1 MIRTPLLRPLRDN
14 GATLY
19 VFPSA
24 NEDIGLNL
32 NSRATG
38 VAMSHYALL
47 NLPVMIG
54 NTDPKAESIG
64 IASDLQN
71 YMMNLEC
78 TLLNQDSYNYQEYH
92 TVTERAFFH
101 WLKSIETRFKLNQE
115 EQPETVNSEQQ
126 LQNRIL
132 NLEQTQNS
140 NDVYWKEKDNTN
152 RIVQCFGAIDAGNSL
167 STEFGMFNETYVNIP
182 TSYGNGPVFFKQVQ
196 DSSETNYIYGK
207 TYNAGD
213 SEYLQGRKNNVD
225 TLKILSDV
233 KPKYDS
239 GTSYILNDAYEIVK
253 DINEIQSACRAFT
266 NDKNIQINSYD
277 DVNIDQKTQFRG
289 KYCDIT
295 SEPCEFGFNAIL
307 LYYSVYDQ
315 NDTTK
320 TAYAINLFGI
330 VFLDSPSSVSIL
342 DTSSVSKSFA
352 KIPSLIKKKSF
363 GGANKAN
370 FFGNSYSFRVNIKT
384 LSVYDNTDAMIQDN
398 TTMSSINSVDFSDVV
413 SNLNRAIDVMNT
425 NVQST
430 MAIQDAYMTTL
441 KLTDENKQKLQDL
454 ETKLNGYLNG
464 SKTSGIVS
472 QNIRTKVIQPI
483 TNTLINSSISDGNN
497 MIKIQLNKQLT
508 DFINTEEYQ
517 GSTYT
522 PPIKI
527 LNDEYTYNVPT
538 VYKPIFN
545 VSTQADTALG
555 EWSSYIGDINDIING
570 INVNYYTYNN
580 NVYPSIELPQ
590 YILQGFGFDKLIYRT
605 GDVNDDNEK
614 NTTFLNYE
622 ALIPLMIKYI
632 QDLNNKKINLSTRLT
647 ELENKVDSSI
657 NDDANANI
665 QNLNNKIINLS
676 TRLTE
681 LENKI
686 DSIINVVYVGEQ
698 NK

>member
-47 NLPVMIG
+47 NLPVMFG
-54 NTDPKAESIG
+54 NTDPKSESIA
-64 IASDLQN
+64 IATDLQN

-92 TVTERAFFH
+92 TVSERAFFH
-101 WLKSIETRFKLNQE
+101 WLKSFEKRYNNSKL
-115 EQPETVNSEQQ
+115 S
-126 LQNRIL
+126 
-132 NLEQTQNS
+132 LERTQNG
-140 NDVYWKEKDNTN
+140 NDVYYKETDNTN
-152 RIVQCFGAIDAGNSL
+152 RVVQCFGAIDAGNSL

-196 DSSETNYIYGK
+196 DSAETNYIYGK

-213 SEYLQGRKNNVD
+213 SEHLQGRKNNVD

-233 KPKYDS
+233 KPRYDN
-239 GTSYILNDAYEIVK
+239 GTSYKLDDAYEIVK

-277 DVNIDQKTQFRG
+277 DVNIDQKTQFSG

-295 SEPCEFGFNAIL
+295 TNPCEFGFNAIL

-330 VFLDSPSSVSIL
+330 VFLDSPSSVQNGQ
-342 DTSSVSKSFA
+342 A

-441 KLTDENKQKLQDL
+441 KLTDENKQKLQEL
-454 ETKLNGYLNG
+454 EAKLDGYLNG

-472 QNIRTKVIQPI
+472 QNIRTKIIQPI
-483 TNTLINSSISDGNN
+483 TNTSIDSSVSDGNN

-555 EWSSYIGDINDIING
+555 EWSSDTGDINDIING
-570 INVNYYTYNN
+570 IDVNYYTYNN

-590 YILQGFGFDKLIYRT
+590 YILQGFGFDKLVYRT
-605 GDVNDDNEK
+605 GDPNNDNEK
-614 NTTFLNYE
+614 DTTFLNYE
-622 ALIPLMIKYI
+622 SLIPLMIKYI
-632 QDLNNKKINLSTRLT
+632 QDLNKRIEK
-647 ELENKVDSSI
+647 LESK
-657 NDDANANI
+657 
-665 QNLNNKIINLS
+665 NN
-676 TRLTE
+676 
-681 LENKI
+681 
-686 DSIINVVYVGEQ
+686 G
-698 NK
+698 

>member
-47 NLPVMIG
+47 NLPVMFDKKNSSG
-54 NTDPKAESIG
+54 DADPKLESIE
-64 IASDLQN
+64 IATDLQN

-101 WLKSIETRFKLNQE
+101 WLKSFEKRQNNSKL
-115 EQPETVNSEQQ
+115 S
-126 LQNRIL
+126 
-132 NLEQTQNS
+132 LERTQNG
-140 NDVYWKEKDNTN
+140 NDVYYKENKDNKH

-213 SEYLQGRKNNVD
+213 SEHLQGRKNNVD

-233 KPKYDS
+233 KPRYDN
-239 GTSYILNDAYEIVK
+239 GTSYKLDDAYEIVK

-277 DVNIDQKTQFRG
+277 DVNIDQKTQFSG

-295 SEPCEFGFNAIL
+295 SQPCEFGFNAIL

-330 VFLDSPSSVSIL
+330 VFLDSPSSVQNETKE
-342 DTSSVSKSFA
+342 DEKQNTSDVSTNKSFV

-430 MAIQDAYMTTL
+430 MAIQDAYMSTL
-441 KLTDENKQKLQDL
+441 KLTDENKQKLQEL
-454 ETKLNGYLNG
+454 EDKLDGYLNG

-483 TNTLINSSISDGNN
+483 TDTSIDSSVSN

-517 GSTYT
+517 GSSYT

-538 VYKPIFN
+538 IYKPIFN

-555 EWSSYIGDINDIING
+555 EWSTDTGDINDIING
-570 INVNYYTYNN
+570 INVNYYTYNH

-590 YILQGFGFDKLIYRT
+590 YILQGLGFDKLVYRT
-605 GDVNDDNEK
+605 GDPNNDNEK
-614 NTTFLNYE
+614 DTTFLNYE
-622 ALIPLMIKYI
+622 SLIPLMIKYI
-632 QDLNNKKINLSTRLT
+632 QDLNK
-647 ELENKVDSSI
+647 
-657 NDDANANI
+657 NI
-665 QNLNNKIINLS
+665 QDLNERIKK
-676 TRLTE
+676 
-681 LENKI
+681 LESKN
-686 DSIINVVYVGEQ
+686 NG
-698 NK
+698 

>member
-47 NLPVMIG
+47 NLPVMFG
-54 NTDPKAESIG
+54 NTDPKSESIA
-64 IASDLQN
+64 IATDLQN

-78 TLLNQDSYNYQEYH
+78 TLLNQNSYNYQEYH

-115 EQPETVNSEQQ
+115 EQTETVNSEQQ

-132 NLEQTQNS
+132 NLKRKQDS
-140 NDVYWKEKDNTN
+140 NDAYYKEDKDNKH

-196 DSSETNYIYGK
+196 DSAETNYIYGK

-213 SEYLQGRKNNVD
+213 SEHLQGRKNNVD

-233 KPKYDS
+233 KPRYDNDN

-253 DINEIQSACRAFT
+253 DINEIQSACRTFI
-266 NDKNIQINSYD
+266 DKNIQINSYD
-277 DVNIDQKTQFRG
+277 DVNIDQKSQFKG

-295 SEPCEFGFNAIL
+295 SELCEFGFNAIL

-330 VFLDSPSSVSIL
+330 VFLDSPSSVQNETKE
-342 DTSSVSKSFA
+342 DEKQNTSDVSTNKSFV

-430 MAIQDAYMTTL
+430 MAIQDAYMSTL
-441 KLTDENKQKLQDL
+441 KLTDENKQKLQEL
-454 ETKLNGYLNG
+454 EDKLDGYLNG

-483 TNTLINSSISDGNN
+483 TDTSIDSSVSDGNN
-497 MIKIQLNKQLT
+497 IIKIQLNKQLT

-555 EWSSYIGDINDIING
+555 EWSSDTGDINDIING
-570 INVNYYTYNN
+570 IDVNYYTYNN

-590 YILQGFGFDKLIYRT
+590 YVLQGFGFDKLVYRT
-605 GDVNDDNEK
+605 GDPNNDNEK
-614 NTTFLNYE
+614 DTTFLNYE
-622 ALIPLMIKYI
+622 SLIPLMIKYI
-632 QDLNNKKINLSTRLT
+632 QDLNKRIDELEKKKIT
-647 ELENKVDSSI
+647 D
-657 NDDANANI
+657 NI
-665 QNLNNKIINLS
+665 
-676 TRLTE
+676 
-681 LENKI
+681 
-686 DSIINVVYVGEQ
+686 
-698 NK
+698 

>member
-47 NLPVMIG
+47 NLPVMFG
-54 NTDPKAESIG
+54 NTDPKAESIA
-64 IASDLQN
+64 IATDLQN

-92 TVTERAFFH
+92 TVSERVFFK
-101 WLKSIETRFKLNQE
+101 WLKHIKDSKLN
-115 EQPETVNSEQQ
+115 
-126 LQNRIL
+126 LDR
-132 NLEQTQNS
+132 TQNS
-140 NDVYWKEKDNTN
+140 NDVYYKETDNTN
-152 RIVQCFGAIDAGNSL
+152 RVVQCFGAIDAGNSL

-196 DSSETNYIYGK
+196 DSAETNYIYGK

-213 SEYLQGRKNNVD
+213 SEHLQGRKNNVD

-239 GTSYILNDAYEIVK
+239 GTSYTLNDAYEIVK

-277 DVNIDQKTQFRG
+277 DVNIDQKTQFSG

-295 SEPCEFGFNAIL
+295 SNPCEFGFNAIL

-330 VFLDSPSSVSIL
+330 VFLDSPSSVQNGQ
-342 DTSSVSKSFA
+342 A

-472 QNIRTKVIQPI
+472 QNIRTKIIQPI
-483 TNTLINSSISDGNN
+483 TDTSIDSSVSDGNN

-555 EWSSYIGDINDIING
+555 EWSTEAGNINDIING

-590 YILQGFGFDKLIYRT
+590 YVLQGFGFDKLVYRT
-605 GDVNDDNEK
+605 GDPNNDNEK
-614 NTTFLNYE
+614 DTTFLNYE
-622 ALIPLMIKYI
+622 SLIPLMIKYI
-632 QDLNNKKINLSTRLT
+632 QDLNKRID
-647 ELENKVDSSI
+647 ELESK
-657 NDDANANI
+657 
-665 QNLNNKIINLS
+665 NN
-676 TRLTE
+676 
-681 LENKI
+681 
-686 DSIINVVYVGEQ
+686 G
-698 NK
+698 

>member
-47 NLPVMIG
+47 NLPVMFG
-54 NTDPKAESIG
+54 NTDPKTESIA
-64 IASDLQN
+64 IATDLQN

-92 TVTERAFFH
+92 TVSERAFFH
-101 WLKSIETRFKLNQE
+101 WLKSFEKRYNNSKL
-115 EQPETVNSEQQ
+115 S
-126 LQNRIL
+126 
-132 NLEQTQNS
+132 LERTQNG
-140 NDVYWKEKDNTN
+140 NDVYYKETDNTN
-152 RIVQCFGAIDAGNSL
+152 RVVQCFGAIDAGNSL

-196 DSSETNYIYGK
+196 DSAETNYIYGK
-207 TYNAGD
+207 TYNGGD
-213 SEYLQGRKNNVD
+213 SEHLQGRKNNVD

-233 KPKYDS
+233 KPRYDN
-239 GTSYILNDAYEIVK
+239 GTSYKLDDAYEIVK

-277 DVNIDQKTQFRG
+277 DVNIDQKTQFSG

-295 SEPCEFGFNAIL
+295 SNPCEFGFNAIL

-330 VFLDSPSSVSIL
+330 VFLDSPSSVQNGQ
-342 DTSSVSKSFA
+342 A

-441 KLTDENKQKLQDL
+441 KLTDENKQKLQEL
-454 ETKLNGYLNG
+454 ETKLDGYLNG

-472 QNIRTKVIQPI
+472 QNIRTKIIQPI
-483 TNTLINSSISDGNN
+483 TDTSIDSSVSDGNN

-555 EWSSYIGDINDIING
+555 EWSTDTGDINDIING

-590 YILQGFGFDKLIYRT
+590 YILQGFGFDKLVYRT
-605 GDVNDDNEK
+605 GDPNNDNEK
-614 NTTFLNYE
+614 DTTFLNYE
-622 ALIPLMIKYI
+622 SLIPLMIKYI
-632 QDLNNKKINLSTRLT
+632 QDLNKRID
-647 ELENKVDSSI
+647 ELESK
-657 NDDANANI
+657 
-665 QNLNNKIINLS
+665 NN
-676 TRLTE
+676 
-681 LENKI
+681 
-686 DSIINVVYVGEQ
+686 G
-698 NK
+698 

>member
-47 NLPVMIG
+47 NLPVMFG
-54 NTDPKAESIG
+54 NTDPKSESIA
-64 IASDLQN
+64 IATDLQN

-101 WLKSIETRFKLNQE
+101 WLKSFGTRHIKDSKLN
-115 EQPETVNSEQQ
+115 
-126 LQNRIL
+126 LDR
-132 NLEQTQNS
+132 TQNS
-140 NDVYWKEKDNTN
+140 NDVYYKEKDNTN
-152 RIVQCFGAIDAGNSL
+152 RVVQCFGAIDAGNSL

-213 SEYLQGRKNNVD
+213 SEHLQGRKNNVD

-233 KPKYDS
+233 KPRYDS
-239 GTSYILNDAYEIVK
+239 DTSYKLDDAYEIVK
-253 DINEIQSACRAFT
+253 DINEIQSACRVFT

-277 DVNIDQKTQFRG
+277 DVNIDQKTQFSG

-295 SEPCEFGFNAIL
+295 TNPCEFGFNAIL

-330 VFLDSPSSVSIL
+330 VFLDSPSSVQNGQ
-342 DTSSVSKSFA
+342 A

-441 KLTDENKQKLQDL
+441 KLTDENKQKLQEL
-454 ETKLNGYLNG
+454 ETKLYGYLNG

-472 QNIRTKVIQPI
+472 QNIRTKIIQPI
-483 TNTLINSSISDGNN
+483 TDTSIDSSVSDGNN
-497 MIKIQLNKQLT
+497 IIKIQLNKQLT

-555 EWSSYIGDINDIING
+555 EWSTEVGNINDIING
-570 INVNYYTYNN
+570 IDVNYYTYNN

-590 YILQGFGFDKLIYRT
+590 YILQGFGFDKLVYRT
-605 GDVNDDNEK
+605 GDPNNDNEK
-614 NTTFLNYE
+614 DTTFLNYE
-622 ALIPLMIKYI
+622 SLIPLMIKYI
-632 QDLNNKKINLSTRLT
+632 QDLNERIKK
-647 ELENKVDSSI
+647 LESK
-657 NDDANANI
+657 
-665 QNLNNKIINLS
+665 NN
-676 TRLTE
+676 
-681 LENKI
+681 
-686 DSIINVVYVGEQ
+686 G
-698 NK
+698 

>member
-47 NLPVMIG
+47 NLPNLFG
-54 NTDPKAESIG
+54 KTDAKEEATA
-64 IASDLQN
+64 IATDLQN
-71 YMMNLEC
+71 YLMNLEC
-78 TLLNQDSYNYQEYH
+78 RLLNDDKYNYQEYH
-92 TVTERAFFH
+92 TVSERCFFH
-101 WLKSIETRFKLNQE
+101 WLNKKLGKLSLNRNQK
-115 EQPETVNSEQQ
+115 N
-126 LQNRIL
+126 
-132 NLEQTQNS
+132 
-140 NDVYWKEKDNTN
+140 NDVYYIENENKQYENKN

-196 DSSETNYIYGK
+196 DSTETNYIYGH
-207 TYNAGD
+207 TYNCGD
-213 SEYLQGRKNNVD
+213 KVHLQGRTNNVD
-225 TLKILSDV
+225 SLKILSDT
-233 KPKYDS
+233 KPIYDDEN
-239 GTSYILNDAYEIVK
+239 TNYILNDSYEIVK
-253 DINEIQSACRAFT
+253 DITQIQTACRNFCDDT
-266 NDKNIQINSYD
+266 NKEIQINSYD
-277 DVNIDQKTQFRG
+277 DVNIDANNKFKG
-289 KYCDIT
+289 KFCDIT
-295 SEPCEFGFNAIL
+295 SNPCEFGFNAIL

-330 VFLDSPSSVSIL
+330 VFLDSPSDVNGSI
-342 DTSSVSKSFA
+342 S
-352 KIPSLIKKKSF
+352 IPSLIKKKSY

-430 MAIQDAYMTTL
+430 MAIQDSYMTTL
-441 KLTDENKQKLQDL
+441 KLTDENKQKLEEL
-454 ETKLNGYLNG
+454 ETKLDGYLNG
-464 SKTSGIVS
+464 SKTSGIIA
-472 QNIRTKVIQPI
+472 QNIRTNIIQPI
-483 TNTLINSSISDGNN
+483 TDTSINSNTTDSNN
-497 MIKIQLNKQLT
+497 VIKIQLNKLSN

-522 PPIKI
+522 PAIKI
-527 LNDEYTYNVPT
+527 LNDEYTYNVPS

-555 EWSSYIGDINDIING
+555 EWTTDTGNINDIING
-570 INVNYYTYNN
+570 IQVNYYTYNN
-580 NVYPSIELPQ
+580 NVYPSIDLPQ

-605 GDVNDDNEK
+605 GDENDDNEK
-614 NTTFLNYE
+614 GTTFVNYE

-632 QDLNNKKINLSTRLT
+632 QDLNTRIQ
-647 ELENKVDSSI
+647 ELENK
-657 NDDANANI
+657 
-665 QNLNNKIINLS
+665 
-676 TRLTE
+676 
-681 LENKI
+681 
-686 DSIINVVYVGEQ
+686 
-698 NK
+698 

>member
-47 NLPVMIG
+47 NLPVMFG
-54 NTDPKAESIG
+54 NTDPKTESIA
-64 IASDLQN
+64 IATDLQN

-92 TVTERAFFH
+92 TVSERAFFH
-101 WLKSIETRFKLNQE
+101 WLKSFEKRYNNSKL
-115 EQPETVNSEQQ
+115 S
-126 LQNRIL
+126 
-132 NLEQTQNS
+132 LERTQNG
-140 NDVYWKEKDNTN
+140 NDVYYKETDNTN
-152 RIVQCFGAIDAGNSL
+152 RVVQCFGAIDAGNSL

-213 SEYLQGRKNNVD
+213 SEHLQGRKNNVD

-233 KPKYDS
+233 KPKYDN
-239 GTSYILNDAYEIVK
+239 GTSYKLDDAYEIVK

-277 DVNIDQKTQFRG
+277 DVNIDQKTQFRD

-295 SEPCEFGFNAIL
+295 SNPCEFGFNAIL

-330 VFLDSPSSVSIL
+330 VFLDSPSSVQNGQ
-342 DTSSVSKSFA
+342 A

-441 KLTDENKQKLQDL
+441 KLTDENKQKLQEL
-454 ETKLNGYLNG
+454 ETKLDGYLNG

-472 QNIRTKVIQPI
+472 QNIRTKIIQPI
-483 TNTLINSSISDGNN
+483 TDTSIDSSVSDGNN

-555 EWSSYIGDINDIING
+555 EWSSDTGDINDIING

-590 YILQGFGFDKLIYRT
+590 YILQGFGFDKLVYRT
-605 GDVNDDNEK
+605 GDPNNDNEK
-614 NTTFLNYE
+614 DTTFLNYE
-622 ALIPLMIKYI
+622 SLIPLMIKYI
-632 QDLNNKKINLSTRLT
+632 QDLNKRID
-647 ELENKVDSSI
+647 ELESK
-657 NDDANANI
+657 
-665 QNLNNKIINLS
+665 NN
-676 TRLTE
+676 
-681 LENKI
+681 
-686 DSIINVVYVGEQ
+686 G
-698 NK
+698 

>member
-47 NLPVMIG
+47 NLPVMFG
-54 NTDPKAESIG
+54 NTDPKTESIA
-64 IASDLQN
+64 IATDLQN

-92 TVTERAFFH
+92 TVSERAFFH
-101 WLKSIETRFKLNQE
+101 WLKSFEKRYNNSKL
-115 EQPETVNSEQQ
+115 S
-126 LQNRIL
+126 
-132 NLEQTQNS
+132 LERTQNG
-140 NDVYWKEKDNTN
+140 NDVYYKETDNTN
-152 RIVQCFGAIDAGNSL
+152 RVVQCFGAIDAGNSL

-207 TYNAGD
+207 TYNGGD
-213 SEYLQGRKNNVD
+213 SEHLQGRKNNVD

-233 KPKYDS
+233 KPKYDNDN
-239 GTSYILNDAYEIVK
+239 GTSYKLDDAYEIVK

-330 VFLDSPSSVSIL
+330 VFLDSPSSVQNGQ
-342 DTSSVSKSFA
+342 A

-441 KLTDENKQKLQDL
+441 KLTDENKQKLYEL
-454 ETKLNGYLNG
+454 ETKLDGYLNG

-472 QNIRTKVIQPI
+472 QNIRTKIIQPI
-483 TNTLINSSISDGNN
+483 TDTSIDSSVSDGNN

-555 EWSSYIGDINDIING
+555 EWSSDTGDINDIING

-590 YILQGFGFDKLIYRT
+590 YILQGFGFDKLVYRT
-605 GDVNDDNEK
+605 GDPNNDNEK
-614 NTTFLNYE
+614 DTTFLNYE
-622 ALIPLMIKYI
+622 SLIPLMIKYI
-632 QDLNNKKINLSTRLT
+632 QDLNERIKK
-647 ELENKVDSSI
+647 LESK
-657 NDDANANI
+657 
-665 QNLNNKIINLS
+665 NN
-676 TRLTE
+676 
-681 LENKI
+681 
-686 DSIINVVYVGEQ
+686 G
-698 NK
+698 

>member
-47 NLPVMIG
+47 NLPVMFG
-54 NTDPKAESIG
+54 NTDSKSESIA
-64 IASDLQN
+64 IATDLQN

-92 TVTERAFFH
+92 TVSERAFFH
-101 WLKSIETRFKLNQE
+101 WLKSFGTRHIKDFKLN
-115 EQPETVNSEQQ
+115 
-126 LQNRIL
+126 LDR
-132 NLEQTQNS
+132 TQNS
-140 NDVYWKEKDNTN
+140 NDVYYKEADNTN
-152 RIVQCFGAIDAGNSL
+152 RVVQCFGAIDAGNSL

-213 SEYLQGRKNNVD
+213 SEHLQGRKNNVD

-233 KPKYDS
+233 KPRYDS
-239 GTSYILNDAYEIVK
+239 DTSYKLDDAYEIVK
-253 DINEIQSACRAFT
+253 DINEIQSACRVFT

-277 DVNIDQKTQFRG
+277 DVNIDQKTQFSG

-295 SEPCEFGFNAIL
+295 TNPCEFGFNAIL

-330 VFLDSPSSVSIL
+330 VFLDSPSSVQNGQ
-342 DTSSVSKSFA
+342 A

-430 MAIQDAYMTTL
+430 MAIQDAYMSTL
-441 KLTDENKQKLQDL
+441 KLTDENKQKLQEL
-454 ETKLNGYLNG
+454 EAKLDGYLNG

-472 QNIRTKVIQPI
+472 QNIRTKIIQPI
-483 TNTLINSSISDGNN
+483 TDTSIDSSVSDGNN
-497 MIKIQLNKQLT
+497 IIKIQLNKQLT

-555 EWSSYIGDINDIING
+555 EWSSDTGDINDIING
-570 INVNYYTYNN
+570 IDVNYYTYNN

-590 YILQGFGFDKLIYRT
+590 YVLQGFGFDKLVYRT
-605 GDVNDDNEK
+605 GDPNNDNEK
-614 NTTFLNYE
+614 DTTFLNYE
-622 ALIPLMIKYI
+622 SLIPLMIKYI
-632 QDLNNKKINLSTRLT
+632 QDLNKRIQDLNKRIEK
-647 ELENKVDSSI
+647 LESK
-657 NDDANANI
+657 
-665 QNLNNKIINLS
+665 NN
-676 TRLTE
+676 
-681 LENKI
+681 
-686 DSIINVVYVGEQ
+686 G
-698 NK
+698 

>member
-47 NLPVMIG
+47 NLPVMFG
-54 NTDPKAESIG
+54 NTDPKTESIA
-64 IASDLQN
+64 IATDLQN

-92 TVTERAFFH
+92 TVSERAFFH
-101 WLKSIETRFKLNQE
+101 WLKSFEKRYNNSKL
-115 EQPETVNSEQQ
+115 S
-126 LQNRIL
+126 
-132 NLEQTQNS
+132 LERTQNG
-140 NDVYWKEKDNTN
+140 NDVYYKEADNKN

-213 SEYLQGRKNNVD
+213 SEHLQGRKNNVD

-233 KPKYDS
+233 KPKYDN
-239 GTSYILNDAYEIVK
+239 GTSYKLDDAYEIVK

-277 DVNIDQKTQFRG
+277 DVNIDQKTQFSG

-295 SEPCEFGFNAIL
+295 LNPCEFGFNAIL

-330 VFLDSPSSVSIL
+330 VFLDSPSSVQNGQ
-342 DTSSVSKSFA
+342 A

-441 KLTDENKQKLQDL
+441 KLTDENKQKLQEL
-454 ETKLNGYLNG
+454 ETKLDGYLNG

-472 QNIRTKVIQPI
+472 QNIRTKIIQPI
-483 TNTLINSSISDGNN
+483 TDTSIDSSVSDGNN

-555 EWSSYIGDINDIING
+555 EWSSDTGDINDIING

-590 YILQGFGFDKLIYRT
+590 YILQGFGFDKLVYRT
-605 GDVNDDNEK
+605 GDPNNDNEK
-614 NTTFLNYE
+614 DTTFLNYE
-622 ALIPLMIKYI
+622 SLIPLMIKYI
-632 QDLNNKKINLSTRLT
+632 QDLNERIKK
-647 ELENKVDSSI
+647 LESK
-657 NDDANANI
+657 
-665 QNLNNKIINLS
+665 NN
-676 TRLTE
+676 
-681 LENKI
+681 
-686 DSIINVVYVGEQ
+686 G
-698 NK
+698 

>member
-47 NLPVMIG
+47 NLPVMFG
-54 NTDPKAESIG
+54 NTDPKSESIA
-64 IASDLQN
+64 IATDLQN

-92 TVTERAFFH
+92 TVSERAFFH
-101 WLKSIETRFKLNQE
+101 WLKSFGTRHIKDSKLN
-115 EQPETVNSEQQ
+115 
-126 LQNRIL
+126 LDR
-132 NLEQTQNS
+132 TQNS
-140 NDVYWKEKDNTN
+140 NDVYYKETDNTN
-152 RIVQCFGAIDAGNSL
+152 RVVQCFGAIDAGNSL

-196 DSSETNYIYGK
+196 DTSETNYIYGK
-207 TYNAGD
+207 TYNTGD
-213 SEYLQGRKNNVD
+213 SEHLQGRKNNVD

-239 GTSYILNDAYEIVK
+239 GTSYTLNDAYEIVK

-277 DVNIDQKTQFRG
+277 DVNIDQKTQFSG

-295 SEPCEFGFNAIL
+295 SNPCEFGFNAIL

-330 VFLDSPSSVSIL
+330 VFLDSPSSVQNGQ
-342 DTSSVSKSFA
+342 A

-441 KLTDENKQKLQDL
+441 KLTDENKQKLQEL
-454 ETKLNGYLNG
+454 EAKLDGYLNG

-472 QNIRTKVIQPI
+472 QNIRTKIIQPI
-483 TNTLINSSISDGNN
+483 TDTSIDSSVSDGNN
-497 MIKIQLNKQLT
+497 IIKIQLNKQLT

-555 EWSSYIGDINDIING
+555 EWSSDTGDINDIING
-570 INVNYYTYNN
+570 IDVNYYTYNN

-590 YILQGFGFDKLIYRT
+590 YVLQGFGFDKLVYRT
-605 GDVNDDNEK
+605 GDPNNDNEK
-614 NTTFLNYE
+614 DTTFLNYE
-622 ALIPLMIKYI
+622 SLIPLMIKYI
-632 QDLNNKKINLSTRLT
+632 QDLNKRIEK
-647 ELENKVDSSI
+647 LESK
-657 NDDANANI
+657 
-665 QNLNNKIINLS
+665 NN
-676 TRLTE
+676 
-681 LENKI
+681 
-686 DSIINVVYVGEQ
+686 G
-698 NK
+698 

>member
-1 MIRTPLLRPLRDN
+1 
-14 GATLY
+14 
-19 VFPSA
+19 
-24 NEDIGLNL
+24 
-32 NSRATG
+32 
-38 VAMSHYALL
+38 
-47 NLPVMIG
+47 
-54 NTDPKAESIG
+54 
-64 IASDLQN
+64 
-71 YMMNLEC
+71 
-78 TLLNQDSYNYQEYH
+78 
-92 TVTERAFFH
+92 
-101 WLKSIETRFKLNQE
+101 
-115 EQPETVNSEQQ
+115 
-126 LQNRIL
+126 
-132 NLEQTQNS
+132 
-140 NDVYWKEKDNTN
+140 
-152 RIVQCFGAIDAGNSL
+152 
-167 STEFGMFNETYVNIP
+167 
-182 TSYGNGPVFFKQVQ
+182 
-196 DSSETNYIYGK
+196 
-207 TYNAGD
+207 
-213 SEYLQGRKNNVD
+213 
-225 TLKILSDV
+225 
-233 KPKYDS
+233 
-239 GTSYILNDAYEIVK
+239 
-253 DINEIQSACRAFT
+253 
-266 NDKNIQINSYD
+266 
-277 DVNIDQKTQFRG
+277 
-289 KYCDIT
+289 
-295 SEPCEFGFNAIL
+295 
-307 LYYSVYDQ
+307 
-315 NDTTK
+315 
-320 TAYAINLFGI
+320 
-330 VFLDSPSSVSIL
+330 
-342 DTSSVSKSFA
+342 
-352 KIPSLIKKKSF
+352 
-363 GGANKAN
+363 
-370 FFGNSYSFRVNIKT
+370 
-384 LSVYDNTDAMIQDN
+384 MIQDN

-632 QDLNNKKINLSTRLT
+632 QDLNNKKNNLSTRLT

-665 QNLNNKIINLS
+665 QNLNNKIIDLS

-698 NK
+698 NE

>member
-47 NLPVMIG
+47 NLPVMFG
-54 NTDPKAESIG
+54 NKDPKSESIA
-64 IASDLQN
+64 IATDLQN

-92 TVTERAFFH
+92 TVSERAFFH
-101 WLKSIETRFKLNQE
+101 WLKSFETRHIKD
-115 EQPETVNSEQQ
+115 SK
-126 LQNRIL
+126 L
-132 NLEQTQNS
+132 NLERTQNS
-140 NDVYWKEKDNTN
+140 NDVYYKETDNTN
-152 RIVQCFGAIDAGNSL
+152 RVVQCFGAIDAGNSL

-196 DSSETNYIYGK
+196 DTSETNYIYGK

-213 SEYLQGRKNNVD
+213 SEHLQGRKNNVD

-239 GTSYILNDAYEIVK
+239 GTSYTLNDAYEIVK
-253 DINEIQSACRAFT
+253 DVNEIQSACRAFT

-277 DVNIDQKTQFRG
+277 DVNIDQKTQFSG

-295 SEPCEFGFNAIL
+295 LNPCEFGFNAIL

-330 VFLDSPSSVSIL
+330 VFLDSPSSVQNGQ
-342 DTSSVSKSFA
+342 A

-430 MAIQDAYMTTL
+430 MVIQDAYMTTL

-472 QNIRTKVIQPI
+472 QNIRTKIIQPI
-483 TNTLINSSISDGNN
+483 TDTSIDSSVSDGNN

-555 EWSSYIGDINDIING
+555 EWSSDTGDINDIING

-590 YILQGFGFDKLIYRT
+590 YILQGFGFDKLVYRT
-605 GDVNDDNEK
+605 GDPNNDNEK
-614 NTTFLNYE
+614 DTTFLNYE
-622 ALIPLMIKYI
+622 SLIPLMIKYI
-632 QDLNNKKINLSTRLT
+632 QDLNKRIEK
-647 ELENKVDSSI
+647 LESK
-657 NDDANANI
+657 
-665 QNLNNKIINLS
+665 NN
-676 TRLTE
+676 
-681 LENKI
+681 
-686 DSIINVVYVGEQ
+686 G
-698 NK
+698 

>member
-47 NLPVMIG
+47 NLPVMFG
-54 NTDPKAESIG
+54 NTDPKSESIA
-64 IASDLQN
+64 IATDLQN

-92 TVTERAFFH
+92 TVSERAFFR
-101 WLKSIETRFKLNQE
+101 WLKSFGIRHIKDSKF
-115 EQPETVNSEQQ
+115 
-126 LQNRIL
+126 
-132 NLEQTQNS
+132 NLDRTQNS
-140 NDVYWKEKDNTN
+140 NDVYYKETDNTN
-152 RIVQCFGAIDAGNSL
+152 RVVQCFGAIDAGNSL

-213 SEYLQGRKNNVD
+213 SEHLQGRKNNVD

-233 KPKYDS
+233 KPRYDN
-239 GTSYILNDAYEIVK
+239 GTSYKLDDAYEIVK

-277 DVNIDQKTQFRG
+277 DVNIDYKTQFSG

-295 SEPCEFGFNAIL
+295 SNPCEFGFNAIL

-330 VFLDSPSSVSIL
+330 VFLDSPSSVQNGQ
-342 DTSSVSKSFA
+342 A

-472 QNIRTKVIQPI
+472 QNIRTKIIQPI
-483 TNTLINSSISDGNN
+483 TDTSIDSSVSDGNN

-538 VYKPIFN
+538 IYKPIFN

-555 EWSSYIGDINDIING
+555 EWSSDTGNINDIING

-590 YILQGFGFDKLIYRT
+590 YVLQGFGFDKLVYRT
-605 GDVNDDNEK
+605 GDPNNDNEK
-614 NTTFLNYE
+614 DTTFLNYE
-622 ALIPLMIKYI
+622 SLIPLMIKYI
-632 QDLNNKKINLSTRLT
+632 QDLNKRID
-647 ELENKVDSSI
+647 ELESK
-657 NDDANANI
+657 
-665 QNLNNKIINLS
+665 NN
-676 TRLTE
+676 
-681 LENKI
+681 
-686 DSIINVVYVGEQ
+686 G
-698 NK
+698 

>member
-47 NLPVMIG
+47 NLPVMFG
-54 NTDPKAESIG
+54 NTDPKAESIA
-64 IASDLQN
+64 IATDLQN

-92 TVTERAFFH
+92 TVSERAFFK
-101 WLKSIETRFKLNQE
+101 WLKHIKDSKLN
-115 EQPETVNSEQQ
+115 
-126 LQNRIL
+126 LDR
-132 NLEQTQNS
+132 TQNS
-140 NDVYWKEKDNTN
+140 NDVYYKETDNTN
-152 RIVQCFGAIDAGNSL
+152 RVVQCFGAIDAGNSL

-207 TYNAGD
+207 TYNTGD
-213 SEYLQGRKNNVD
+213 SEHLQGRKNNVD

-239 GTSYILNDAYEIVK
+239 GTSYTLNDAYEIVK

-277 DVNIDQKTQFRG
+277 DVNIDQKTQFSG

-295 SEPCEFGFNAIL
+295 SNPCEFGFNAIL

-330 VFLDSPSSVSIL
+330 VFLDSPSSVQNGQ
-342 DTSSVSKSFA
+342 A

-441 KLTDENKQKLQDL
+441 KLTDENKQKLQEL
-454 ETKLNGYLNG
+454 ETKLDGYLNG

-472 QNIRTKVIQPI
+472 QNIRTKIIQPI
-483 TNTLINSSISDGNN
+483 TDTSIDSSVSDGNN
-497 MIKIQLNKQLT
+497 IIKIQLNKQLT

-555 EWSSYIGDINDIING
+555 EWSTEAGNINDIING

-590 YILQGFGFDKLIYRT
+590 YVLQGFGFDKLVYRT
-605 GDVNDDNEK
+605 GDPNNDNEK
-614 NTTFLNYE
+614 DTTFLNYE
-622 ALIPLMIKYI
+622 SLIPLMIKYI
-632 QDLNNKKINLSTRLT
+632 QDLNKRID
-647 ELENKVDSSI
+647 ELESK
-657 NDDANANI
+657 
-665 QNLNNKIINLS
+665 NN
-676 TRLTE
+676 
-681 LENKI
+681 
-686 DSIINVVYVGEQ
+686 G
-698 NK
+698 

>member
-47 NLPVMIG
+47 NLPVMFG
-54 NTDPKAESIG
+54 NTDPKSESIA
-64 IASDLQN
+64 IATDLQN

-101 WLKSIETRFKLNQE
+101 WLKSFGTRHIKDSKLN
-115 EQPETVNSEQQ
+115 
-126 LQNRIL
+126 LDR
-132 NLEQTQNS
+132 TQNS
-140 NDVYWKEKDNTN
+140 NDVYYKEKDNTN
-152 RIVQCFGAIDAGNSL
+152 RVVQCFGAIDAGNSL

-213 SEYLQGRKNNVD
+213 SEHLQGRKNNVD

-233 KPKYDS
+233 KPRYDS
-239 GTSYILNDAYEIVK
+239 GTSYKLDDAYEIVK
-253 DINEIQSACRAFT
+253 DINEIQSACRMFT

-277 DVNIDQKTQFRG
+277 DVNIDQKTQFSG

-295 SEPCEFGFNAIL
+295 TNPCEFGFNAIL

-330 VFLDSPSSVSIL
+330 VFLDSPSSVQNGQ
-342 DTSSVSKSFA
+342 A

-472 QNIRTKVIQPI
+472 QNIRTKIIQPI
-483 TNTLINSSISDGNN
+483 TDTSIDSSVNDGNN
-497 MIKIQLNKQLT
+497 MIRIQLNKQLT

-555 EWSSYIGDINDIING
+555 EWSSDTGNINDIING

-590 YILQGFGFDKLIYRT
+590 YILQGFGFDKLVYRT
-605 GDVNDDNEK
+605 GDPNNDNEK
-614 NTTFLNYE
+614 DTTFLNYE
-622 ALIPLMIKYI
+622 SLIPLMIKYI
-632 QDLNNKKINLSTRLT
+632 QSLNKRIE
-647 ELENKVDSSI
+647 ELESK
-657 NDDANANI
+657 
-665 QNLNNKIINLS
+665 NN
-676 TRLTE
+676 
-681 LENKI
+681 
-686 DSIINVVYVGEQ
+686 G
-698 NK
+698 

>member
-47 NLPVMIG
+47 NLPVMFG
-54 NTDPKAESIG
+54 NTDPKSESIA
-64 IASDLQN
+64 IATDLQN

-92 TVTERAFFH
+92 TVSERAFFH
-101 WLKSIETRFKLNQE
+101 WLKSFGTRHIKDFKLN
-115 EQPETVNSEQQ
+115 
-126 LQNRIL
+126 LDR
-132 NLEQTQNS
+132 TQNS
-140 NDVYWKEKDNTN
+140 NDVYYKEADNTN
-152 RIVQCFGAIDAGNSL
+152 RVVQCFGAIDAGNSL

-213 SEYLQGRKNNVD
+213 SEHLQGRKNNVD

-233 KPKYDS
+233 KPRYDS
-239 GTSYILNDAYEIVK
+239 DTSYKLDDAYEIVK
-253 DINEIQSACRAFT
+253 DINEIQSACRVFT

-277 DVNIDQKTQFRG
+277 DVNIDQKTQFSG

-295 SEPCEFGFNAIL
+295 TNPCEFGFNAIL

-330 VFLDSPSSVSIL
+330 VFLDSPSSVQNGQ
-342 DTSSVSKSFA
+342 A

-430 MAIQDAYMTTL
+430 MAIQDAYMSTL
-441 KLTDENKQKLQDL
+441 KLTDENKQKLQEL
-454 ETKLNGYLNG
+454 EAKLDGYLNG

-472 QNIRTKVIQPI
+472 QNIRTKIIQPI
-483 TNTLINSSISDGNN
+483 TDTSIDSSVSDGNN
-497 MIKIQLNKQLT
+497 IIKIQLNKQLT

-555 EWSSYIGDINDIING
+555 EWSSDTGDINDIING
-570 INVNYYTYNN
+570 IDVNYYTYNN

-590 YILQGFGFDKLIYRT
+590 YVLQGFGFDKLVYRT
-605 GDVNDDNEK
+605 GDPNNDNEK
-614 NTTFLNYE
+614 DTTFLNYE
-622 ALIPLMIKYI
+622 SLIPLMIKYI
-632 QDLNNKKINLSTRLT
+632 QDLNKRIEK
-647 ELENKVDSSI
+647 LESK
-657 NDDANANI
+657 
-665 QNLNNKIINLS
+665 NN
-676 TRLTE
+676 
-681 LENKI
+681 
-686 DSIINVVYVGEQ
+686 G
-698 NK
+698 

>member
-47 NLPVMIG
+47 NLPVMFG
-54 NTDPKAESIG
+54 NTDPKSESIA
-64 IASDLQN
+64 IATDLQN

-92 TVTERAFFH
+92 TVSERAFFH
-101 WLKSIETRFKLNQE
+101 WLKSFGTRHIKDTKLN
-115 EQPETVNSEQQ
+115 
-126 LQNRIL
+126 LDR
-132 NLEQTQNS
+132 TQNS
-140 NDVYWKEKDNTN
+140 NDVYYKEADNTN
-152 RIVQCFGAIDAGNSL
+152 RVVQCFGAIDAGNSL

-213 SEYLQGRKNNVD
+213 SEHLQGRKNNVD

-233 KPKYDS
+233 KPRYDS
-239 GTSYILNDAYEIVK
+239 DTSYKLDDAYEIVK
-253 DINEIQSACRAFT
+253 DINEIQSACRVFT

-277 DVNIDQKTQFRG
+277 DVNIDQKTQFSG

-295 SEPCEFGFNAIL
+295 TNPCEFGFNAIL

-330 VFLDSPSSVSIL
+330 VFLDSPSSVQNGQ
-342 DTSSVSKSFA
+342 A

-441 KLTDENKQKLQDL
+441 KLTDENKQKLQEL
-454 ETKLNGYLNG
+454 EDKLDGYLNG

-472 QNIRTKVIQPI
+472 QNIRTKIIQPI
-483 TNTLINSSISDGNN
+483 TDTSIDSSVSDGNN
-497 MIKIQLNKQLT
+497 IIKIQLNKQLT

-555 EWSSYIGDINDIING
+555 EWSSDIGDINDIING
-570 INVNYYTYNN
+570 IDVNYYTYNN
-580 NVYPSIELPQ
+580 NVYPSIELPE
-590 YILQGFGFDKLIYRT
+590 YILQGFGFDKLVYRT
-605 GDVNDDNEK
+605 GDPNNDNEK
-614 NTTFLNYE
+614 DTTFLNYE
-622 ALIPLMIKYI
+622 SLIPLMIKYI
-632 QDLNNKKINLSTRLT
+632 QDLNKRIEK
-647 ELENKVDSSI
+647 LESK
-657 NDDANANI
+657 
-665 QNLNNKIINLS
+665 NN
-676 TRLTE
+676 
-681 LENKI
+681 
-686 DSIINVVYVGEQ
+686 G
-698 NK
+698 

>member
-47 NLPVMIG
+47 NLPVMFDKKNSSG
-54 NTDPKAESIG
+54 DADPKLESIE
-64 IASDLQN
+64 IATDLQN

-101 WLKSIETRFKLNQE
+101 WLKSFEKRYNNSKL
-115 EQPETVNSEQQ
+115 S
-126 LQNRIL
+126 
-132 NLEQTQNS
+132 LERTQNG
-140 NDVYWKEKDNTN
+140 NDVYYKENKDNKH

-196 DSSETNYIYGK
+196 DSAETNYIYGK

-213 SEYLQGRKNNVD
+213 SEHLQGRKNNVD

-233 KPKYDS
+233 KPRYDN
-239 GTSYILNDAYEIVK
+239 GTSYKLDDAYEIVK

-277 DVNIDQKTQFRG
+277 DVNIDQKTQFSG

-295 SEPCEFGFNAIL
+295 SQPCEFGFNAIL

-441 KLTDENKQKLQDL
+441 KLTDENKQKLYEL
-454 ETKLNGYLNG
+454 ETKLDGYLNG

-472 QNIRTKVIQPI
+472 QNIRTKIIQPI
-483 TNTLINSSISDGNN
+483 TDTSIDSSVSDGNN

-555 EWSSYIGDINDIING
+555 EWSSDTGNINDIING

-590 YILQGFGFDKLIYRT
+590 YILQGFGFDKLVYRT
-605 GDVNDDNEK
+605 GDPNNDNEK
-614 NTTFLNYE
+614 DTTFLNYE
-622 ALIPLMIKYI
+622 SLIPLMIKYI
-632 QDLNNKKINLSTRLT
+632 QDLNKRIEK
-647 ELENKVDSSI
+647 LENK
-657 NDDANANI
+657 
-665 QNLNNKIINLS
+665 NN
-676 TRLTE
+676 
-681 LENKI
+681 
-686 DSIINVVYVGEQ
+686 G
-698 NK
+698 

>member
-47 NLPVMIG
+47 NLPVMFG
-54 NTDPKAESIG
+54 NTDPKSESIA
-64 IASDLQN
+64 IATDLQN

-92 TVTERAFFH
+92 TVSERAFFH
-101 WLKSIETRFKLNQE
+101 WLKSFRTRHIKD
-115 EQPETVNSEQQ
+115 SK
-126 LQNRIL
+126 L
-132 NLEQTQNS
+132 NLERTQNS
-140 NDVYWKEKDNTN
+140 NDVYYKEKDNTN
-152 RIVQCFGAIDAGNSL
+152 RVVQCFGAIDAGNSL

-196 DSSETNYIYGK
+196 DTSETNYIYGK

-213 SEYLQGRKNNVD
+213 SEHLQGRKNNVD

-233 KPKYDS
+233 KPKYDR
-239 GTSYILNDAYEIVK
+239 GTSYTLNDAYEIVK
-253 DINEIQSACRAFT
+253 DVNEIQSACRAFT

-277 DVNIDQKTQFRG
+277 DVNIDQKTQFSG

-295 SEPCEFGFNAIL
+295 SNPCEFGFNAIL

-330 VFLDSPSSVSIL
+330 VFLDSPSSVQNGQ
-342 DTSSVSKSFA
+342 A

-472 QNIRTKVIQPI
+472 QNIRTKIIQPI
-483 TNTLINSSISDGNN
+483 TDTSIDSSVSDGNN

-545 VSTQADTALG
+545 ISTQADTALG
-555 EWSSYIGDINDIING
+555 EWSSDTGDINDIING

-590 YILQGFGFDKLIYRT
+590 YILQGFGFDKLVYRT
-605 GDVNDDNEK
+605 GDPNNDNEK
-614 NTTFLNYE
+614 DTTFLNYE
-622 ALIPLMIKYI
+622 SLIPLMIKYI
-632 QDLNNKKINLSTRLT
+632 QDLNKRIEK
-647 ELENKVDSSI
+647 LESK
-657 NDDANANI
+657 
-665 QNLNNKIINLS
+665 NN
-676 TRLTE
+676 
-681 LENKI
+681 
-686 DSIINVVYVGEQ
+686 G
-698 NK
+698 

>member
-47 NLPVMIG
+47 NLPVMFG
-54 NTDPKAESIG
+54 NTDPKAESIA
-64 IASDLQN
+64 IATDLQN

-92 TVTERAFFH
+92 TVSERAFFH
-101 WLKSIETRFKLNQE
+101 WLKSFEKRYNNSKL
-115 EQPETVNSEQQ
+115 S
-126 LQNRIL
+126 
-132 NLEQTQNS
+132 LERTQNG
-140 NDVYWKEKDNTN
+140 NDVYYKETDNTN
-152 RIVQCFGAIDAGNSL
+152 RLVQCFGAIDAGNSL

-207 TYNAGD
+207 TYNTGD
-213 SEYLQGRKNNVD
+213 SEHLQGRKNNVD

-233 KPKYDS
+233 KPKYDN
-239 GTSYILNDAYEIVK
+239 GTSYKLDDAYEIVK
-253 DINEIQSACRAFT
+253 DINEIQSACRVFT

-277 DVNIDQKTQFRG
+277 DVNIDQKTQFSG

-295 SEPCEFGFNAIL
+295 LNPCEFGFNAIL

-330 VFLDSPSSVSIL
+330 VFLDSPSSVQNGQ
-342 DTSSVSKSFA
+342 A

-441 KLTDENKQKLQDL
+441 KLTDENKQKLQEL
-454 ETKLNGYLNG
+454 ETKLDGYLNG

-483 TNTLINSSISDGNN
+483 TDTSIDSSVSDGNN

-555 EWSSYIGDINDIING
+555 EWSSDTGDINDIING

-590 YILQGFGFDKLIYRT
+590 YILQGFGFDKLVYRT
-605 GDVNDDNEK
+605 GDPNNDNEK
-614 NTTFLNYE
+614 DTTFLNYE
-622 ALIPLMIKYI
+622 SLIPLMIKYI
-632 QDLNNKKINLSTRLT
+632 QDLNERIKK
-647 ELENKVDSSI
+647 LESK
-657 NDDANANI
+657 
-665 QNLNNKIINLS
+665 NN
-676 TRLTE
+676 
-681 LENKI
+681 
-686 DSIINVVYVGEQ
+686 G
-698 NK
+698 

>member
-47 NLPVMIG
+47 NLPVMFG
-54 NTDPKAESIG
+54 NTDPKTESIA
-64 IASDLQN
+64 IATDLQN

-92 TVTERAFFH
+92 TVSERAFFH
-101 WLKSIETRFKLNQE
+101 WLKSFEKRYNNSKL
-115 EQPETVNSEQQ
+115 S
-126 LQNRIL
+126 
-132 NLEQTQNS
+132 LERTQNG
-140 NDVYWKEKDNTN
+140 NDVYYKETDNTN
-152 RIVQCFGAIDAGNSL
+152 RVVQCFGAIDAGNSL

-213 SEYLQGRKNNVD
+213 SEHLQGRKNNVD

-239 GTSYILNDAYEIVK
+239 GTSYKLDDAYEIVK

-277 DVNIDQKTQFRG
+277 DVNIDQKTQFSG

-295 SEPCEFGFNAIL
+295 SNPCEFGFNAIL

-330 VFLDSPSSVSIL
+330 VFLDSPSSVQNGQ
-342 DTSSVSKSFA
+342 A

-441 KLTDENKQKLQDL
+441 KLTDENKQKLQEL
-454 ETKLNGYLNG
+454 ETKLDGYLNG

-472 QNIRTKVIQPI
+472 QNIRTKIIQPI
-483 TNTLINSSISDGNN
+483 TDTSIDSSVSDGNN

-555 EWSSYIGDINDIING
+555 EWSSDIGDINDIING

-590 YILQGFGFDKLIYRT
+590 YILQGFGFDKLVYRT
-605 GDVNDDNEK
+605 GDPNNDNEK
-614 NTTFLNYE
+614 DTTFLNYE
-622 ALIPLMIKYI
+622 SLIPLMIKYI
-632 QDLNNKKINLSTRLT
+632 QDLNKNIQDLNKRID
-647 ELENKVDSSI
+647 ELESK
-657 NDDANANI
+657 
-665 QNLNNKIINLS
+665 NN
-676 TRLTE
+676 
-681 LENKI
+681 
-686 DSIINVVYVGEQ
+686 G
-698 NK
+698 

>member
-47 NLPVMIG
+47 NLPVMFG
-54 NTDPKAESIG
+54 NTDPKTESIA
-64 IASDLQN
+64 IATDLQN

-92 TVTERAFFH
+92 TVSERAFFH
-101 WLKSIETRFKLNQE
+101 WLKSFEKRYNNSKL
-115 EQPETVNSEQQ
+115 S
-126 LQNRIL
+126 
-132 NLEQTQNS
+132 LERTQNG
-140 NDVYWKEKDNTN
+140 NDVYYKETDNTN
-152 RIVQCFGAIDAGNSL
+152 RVVQCFGAIDAGNSL

-207 TYNAGD
+207 TYNTGD
-213 SEYLQGRKNNVD
+213 SEHLQGRKNNVD
-225 TLKILSDV
+225 ILKILSDV
-233 KPKYDS
+233 KPKYDN
-239 GTSYILNDAYEIVK
+239 GTSYKLDDAYEIVK

-277 DVNIDQKTQFRG
+277 DVNIDQKTQFSG

-295 SEPCEFGFNAIL
+295 LNPCEFGFNAIL

-330 VFLDSPSSVSIL
+330 VFLDSPSSVQNGQ
-342 DTSSVSKSFA
+342 A

-441 KLTDENKQKLQDL
+441 KLTDENKQKLQEL
-454 ETKLNGYLNG
+454 ETKLDGYLNG
-464 SKTSGIVS
+464 SKTSSIVS
-472 QNIRTKVIQPI
+472 QNIRTKIIQPI
-483 TNTLINSSISDGNN
+483 TDTSIDSSVSDGNN

-555 EWSSYIGDINDIING
+555 EWSSDTGDINDIING

-590 YILQGFGFDKLIYRT
+590 YILQGFGFDKLVYRT
-605 GDVNDDNEK
+605 GDPNNDNEK
-614 NTTFLNYE
+614 DTTFLNYE
-622 ALIPLMIKYI
+622 SLIPLMIKYI
-632 QDLNNKKINLSTRLT
+632 QDLNK
-647 ELENKVDSSI
+647 
-657 NDDANANI
+657 NI
-665 QNLNNKIINLS
+665 QDINKNIQDLNERIKK
-676 TRLTE
+676 
-681 LENKI
+681 LESKN
-686 DSIINVVYVGEQ
+686 NG
-698 NK
+698 

>member
-47 NLPVMIG
+47 NLPVMFG
-54 NTDPKAESIG
+54 NTDPKSESIA
-64 IASDLQN
+64 IATDLQN

-92 TVTERAFFH
+92 TVSERAFFH
-101 WLKSIETRFKLNQE
+101 WLKSFEKRYNNSKL
-115 EQPETVNSEQQ
+115 S
-126 LQNRIL
+126 
-132 NLEQTQNS
+132 LERTQNG
-140 NDVYWKEKDNTN
+140 NDVYYKETDNTN
-152 RIVQCFGAIDAGNSL
+152 RVVQCFGAIDAGNSL

-213 SEYLQGRKNNVD
+213 SEHLQGRKNNVD

-233 KPKYDS
+233 KPKYDN
-239 GTSYILNDAYEIVK
+239 GTSYKLDDAYEIVK

-266 NDKNIQINSYD
+266 NNKNIQINSYD
-277 DVNIDQKTQFRG
+277 DVNIDQKSQFKG
-289 KYCDIT
+289 EYCDIT
-295 SEPCEFGFNAIL
+295 SELCEFGFNAIL

-330 VFLDSPSSVSIL
+330 VFLDSPSSVQNGQ
-342 DTSSVSKSFA
+342 A

-398 TTMSSINSVDFSDVV
+398 TTMSSINSVDFSDVI

-441 KLTDENKQKLQDL
+441 KLTDDNKQKLQEL
-454 ETKLNGYLNG
+454 EDKLDGYLNG

-472 QNIRTKVIQPI
+472 QNIRTKIIQPI
-483 TNTLINSSISDGNN
+483 TNTSIDSSVSDGNN

-555 EWSSYIGDINDIING
+555 EWSSDTGDINDIING

-590 YILQGFGFDKLIYRT
+590 YILQGFGFDKLVYRT
-605 GDVNDDNEK
+605 GDPNNDNEK
-614 NTTFLNYE
+614 DTTFLNYE
-622 ALIPLMIKYI
+622 SLIPLMIKYI
-632 QDLNNKKINLSTRLT
+632 QDLNERIKK
-647 ELENKVDSSI
+647 LESK
-657 NDDANANI
+657 
-665 QNLNNKIINLS
+665 NN
-676 TRLTE
+676 
-681 LENKI
+681 
-686 DSIINVVYVGEQ
+686 G
-698 NK
+698 

>member
-47 NLPVMIG
+47 NLPVMFG
-54 NTDPKAESIG
+54 NTDPKIESIA
-64 IASDLQN
+64 IATDLQN

-92 TVTERAFFH
+92 TVSERAFFH
-101 WLKSIETRFKLNQE
+101 WLKSFEKRYNNSKL
-115 EQPETVNSEQQ
+115 S
-126 LQNRIL
+126 LDR
-132 NLEQTQNS
+132 TQNG
-140 NDVYWKEKDNTN
+140 NDVYYKENKDNKH

-213 SEYLQGRKNNVD
+213 SENLQGRKNNVD

-233 KPKYDS
+233 KPRYDN
-239 GTSYILNDAYEIVK
+239 GTSYKLDDAYEIVK

-277 DVNIDQKTQFRG
+277 DVNIDQKTQFSG

-295 SEPCEFGFNAIL
+295 LNPCEFGFNAIL

-330 VFLDSPSSVSIL
+330 VFLDSPSSVQNGQ
-342 DTSSVSKSFA
+342 A

-441 KLTDENKQKLQDL
+441 KLTDENKQKLYEL
-454 ETKLNGYLNG
+454 ETKLDGYLNG

-472 QNIRTKVIQPI
+472 QNIRTKIIQPI
-483 TNTLINSSISDGNN
+483 TDTSIDSSVSDGNN

-555 EWSSYIGDINDIING
+555 EWSSDTGDINDIING

-605 GDVNDDNEK
+605 GDPNNDNEK
-614 NTTFLNYE
+614 DTTFLNYE
-622 ALIPLMIKYI
+622 SLIPLMIKYI
-632 QDLNNKKINLSTRLT
+632 QDLNERIKK
-647 ELENKVDSSI
+647 LESK
-657 NDDANANI
+657 
-665 QNLNNKIINLS
+665 NN
-676 TRLTE
+676 
-681 LENKI
+681 
-686 DSIINVVYVGEQ
+686 G
-698 NK
+698 

>member
-47 NLPVMIG
+47 NLPVMFG
-54 NTDPKAESIG
+54 NTDPKSESIA
-64 IASDLQN
+64 IATDLQN

-92 TVTERAFFH
+92 TVSERAFFH
-101 WLKSIETRFKLNQE
+101 WLKHIKDSKLN
-115 EQPETVNSEQQ
+115 
-126 LQNRIL
+126 LDR
-132 NLEQTQNS
+132 TQNS

-152 RIVQCFGAIDAGNSL
+152 RVVQCFGAIDAGNSL

-239 GTSYILNDAYEIVK
+239 GTSYTLNDAYEIVK
-253 DINEIQSACRAFT
+253 DVNEIQSACRAFT

-277 DVNIDQKTQFRG
+277 DVNIDQKTQFSG

-295 SEPCEFGFNAIL
+295 SNPCEFGFNAIL

-330 VFLDSPSSVSIL
+330 VFLDSPSSVQNGQ
-342 DTSSVSKSFA
+342 A

-430 MAIQDAYMTTL
+430 MAIQDAYMSTL
-441 KLTDENKQKLQDL
+441 KLTDENKQKLQEL
-454 ETKLNGYLNG
+454 EDKLDGYLNG

-483 TNTLINSSISDGNN
+483 TDTSIDSSVSDGNN
-497 MIKIQLNKQLT
+497 IIRIQLNKQLT

-555 EWSSYIGDINDIING
+555 EWSSDTGNINDIING

-590 YILQGFGFDKLIYRT
+590 YVLQGFGFDKLVYRT
-605 GDVNDDNEK
+605 GDPNNDNERD
-614 NTTFLNYE
+614 TTFLNYE
-622 ALIPLMIKYI
+622 SLIPLMIKYI
-632 QDLNNKKINLSTRLT
+632 QSLNKRIE
-647 ELENKVDSSI
+647 ELESK
-657 NDDANANI
+657 
-665 QNLNNKIINLS
+665 NN
-676 TRLTE
+676 
-681 LENKI
+681 
-686 DSIINVVYVGEQ
+686 G
-698 NK
+698 

>member
-47 NLPVMIG
+47 NLPVMFG
-54 NTDPKAESIG
+54 NTDPKTESIA
-64 IASDLQN
+64 IATDLQN

-92 TVTERAFFH
+92 TVSERAFFH
-101 WLKSIETRFKLNQE
+101 WLKSFEKRYNNSKL
-115 EQPETVNSEQQ
+115 S
-126 LQNRIL
+126 LDR
-132 NLEQTQNS
+132 TQNG
-140 NDVYWKEKDNTN
+140 NDVYYKENKDNKH

-213 SEYLQGRKNNVD
+213 SEHLQGRKNNVD

-233 KPKYDS
+233 KPRYDNDN
-239 GTSYILNDAYEIVK
+239 GTSYKLDDAYEIVK

-277 DVNIDQKTQFRG
+277 DVNIDQKTQFRD

-330 VFLDSPSSVSIL
+330 VFLDSPSSVQNGQ
-342 DTSSVSKSFA
+342 A

-441 KLTDENKQKLQDL
+441 KLTDENKQKLQEL
-454 ETKLNGYLNG
+454 EDKLDGYLNG

-483 TNTLINSSISDGNN
+483 TDTSIDSSVSDGNN

-508 DFINTEEYQ
+508 DFINTKEYQ
-517 GSTYT
+517 GSSYT

-555 EWSSYIGDINDIING
+555 EWSTDTGDINDIING

-605 GDVNDDNEK
+605 GDPNNDNEK
-614 NTTFLNYE
+614 DTTFLNYE
-622 ALIPLMIKYI
+622 SLIPLMIKYI
-632 QDLNNKKINLSTRLT
+632 QDLNK
-647 ELENKVDSSI
+647 
-657 NDDANANI
+657 NI
-665 QNLNNKIINLS
+665 QDLNERIKK
-676 TRLTE
+676 
-681 LENKI
+681 LESKN
-686 DSIINVVYVGEQ
+686 NG
-698 NK
+698 

>member
-47 NLPVMIG
+47 NLPVMFG
-54 NTDPKAESIG
+54 NTDPKSESIA
-64 IASDLQN
+64 IATDLQN

-92 TVTERAFFH
+92 TVSERAFFH
-101 WLKSIETRFKLNQE
+101 WLKSFGTRHIKDSKLN
-115 EQPETVNSEQQ
+115 
-126 LQNRIL
+126 LDR
-132 NLEQTQNS
+132 TQNS
-140 NDVYWKEKDNTN
+140 NDVYYKETDNTN
-152 RIVQCFGAIDAGNSL
+152 RVVQCFGAIDAGNSL

-196 DSSETNYIYGK
+196 DTSETNYIYGK

-213 SEYLQGRKNNVD
+213 SEHLQGRKNNVD

-239 GTSYILNDAYEIVK
+239 DTSYTLNDAYEIVK

-277 DVNIDQKTQFRG
+277 DVNIDQKTQFSG

-295 SEPCEFGFNAIL
+295 SNPCEFGFNAIL

-330 VFLDSPSSVSIL
+330 VFLDSPSSVQNGQ
-342 DTSSVSKSFA
+342 A

-441 KLTDENKQKLQDL
+441 KLTDENKQKLQEL
-454 ETKLNGYLNG
+454 EAKLDGYLNG

-472 QNIRTKVIQPI
+472 QNIRTKIIQPI
-483 TNTLINSSISDGNN
+483 TDTSIDSSVSDGNN
-497 MIKIQLNKQLT
+497 IIKIQLNKQLT

-555 EWSSYIGDINDIING
+555 EWSSDTGDINDIING
-570 INVNYYTYNN
+570 IDVNYYTYNN

-590 YILQGFGFDKLIYRT
+590 YVLQGFGFDKLVYRT
-605 GDVNDDNEK
+605 GDPNNDNEK
-614 NTTFLNYE
+614 DTTFLNYE
-622 ALIPLMIKYI
+622 SLIPLMIKYI
-632 QDLNNKKINLSTRLT
+632 QDLNKRIEK
-647 ELENKVDSSI
+647 LESK
-657 NDDANANI
+657 
-665 QNLNNKIINLS
+665 NN
-676 TRLTE
+676 
-681 LENKI
+681 
-686 DSIINVVYVGEQ
+686 G
-698 NK
+698 

>member
-47 NLPVMIG
+47 NLPVMFG
-54 NTDPKAESIG
+54 NTNPKSESIA
-64 IASDLQN
+64 IATDLQN

-92 TVTERAFFH
+92 TVSERAFFH
-101 WLKSIETRFKLNQE
+101 WLKSFGTRHIKDFKLN
-115 EQPETVNSEQQ
+115 
-126 LQNRIL
+126 LDR
-132 NLEQTQNS
+132 TQNS
-140 NDVYWKEKDNTN
+140 NDVYYKEADNTN
-152 RIVQCFGAIDAGNSL
+152 RVVQCFGAIDAGNSL

-213 SEYLQGRKNNVD
+213 SEHLQGRKNNVD

-233 KPKYDS
+233 KPRYDS
-239 GTSYILNDAYEIVK
+239 DTSYKLDDAYEIVK

-277 DVNIDQKTQFRG
+277 DVNIDQKTQFSG

-295 SEPCEFGFNAIL
+295 SNPCEFGFNAIL

-330 VFLDSPSSVSIL
+330 VFLDSPSSVQNGQ
-342 DTSSVSKSFA
+342 A

-441 KLTDENKQKLQDL
+441 KLTDENKQKLQEL
-454 ETKLNGYLNG
+454 EAKLDGYLNG

-472 QNIRTKVIQPI
+472 QNIRTKIIQPI
-483 TNTLINSSISDGNN
+483 TDTSIDSSVSDGNN
-497 MIKIQLNKQLT
+497 IIKIQLNKQLT

-555 EWSSYIGDINDIING
+555 EWSSDTGDINDIING
-570 INVNYYTYNN
+570 IDVNYYTYNN

-590 YILQGFGFDKLIYRT
+590 YVLQGFGFDKLVYRT
-605 GDVNDDNEK
+605 GDPNNDNEK
-614 NTTFLNYE
+614 DTTFLNYE
-622 ALIPLMIKYI
+622 SLIPLMIKYI
-632 QDLNNKKINLSTRLT
+632 QDLNKRIEK
-647 ELENKVDSSI
+647 LESK
-657 NDDANANI
+657 
-665 QNLNNKIINLS
+665 NN
-676 TRLTE
+676 
-681 LENKI
+681 
-686 DSIINVVYVGEQ
+686 G
-698 NK
+698 

>member
-47 NLPVMIG
+47 NLPVMFG
-54 NTDPKAESIG
+54 NTDPKSESIA
-64 IASDLQN
+64 IATDLQN

-101 WLKSIETRFKLNQE
+101 WLKSFETRHIKD
-115 EQPETVNSEQQ
+115 SK
-126 LQNRIL
+126 L
-132 NLEQTQNS
+132 NLERTQNS
-140 NDVYWKEKDNTN
+140 NDVYYKEKDNTN
-152 RIVQCFGAIDAGNSL
+152 RVVQCFGAIDAGNSL

-196 DSSETNYIYGK
+196 DTSETNYIYGK

-213 SEYLQGRKNNVD
+213 LEHLQGRKNNVD

-239 GTSYILNDAYEIVK
+239 GTSYTLNDAYEIVK
-253 DINEIQSACRAFT
+253 DVNEIQSACRAFT

-277 DVNIDQKTQFRG
+277 DVNIDQKTQFSG

-295 SEPCEFGFNAIL
+295 SNPCEFGFNAIL

-330 VFLDSPSSVSIL
+330 VFLDSPSSVQNGQ
-342 DTSSVSKSFA
+342 A

-472 QNIRTKVIQPI
+472 QNIRTKIIQPI
-483 TNTLINSSISDGNN
+483 IDTSIDSSVSDGNN

-545 VSTQADTALG
+545 VSTQTDTALG
-555 EWSSYIGDINDIING
+555 EWSSDTGDINDIING

-590 YILQGFGFDKLIYRT
+590 YILQGFGFDKLVYRT
-605 GDVNDDNEK
+605 GDQNNDNEK
-614 NTTFLNYE
+614 DTTFLNYE
-622 ALIPLMIKYI
+622 SLIPLMIKYI
-632 QDLNNKKINLSTRLT
+632 QDLNKRIEK
-647 ELENKVDSSI
+647 LESK
-657 NDDANANI
+657 
-665 QNLNNKIINLS
+665 NN
-676 TRLTE
+676 
-681 LENKI
+681 
-686 DSIINVVYVGEQ
+686 G
-698 NK
+698 

>member
-47 NLPVMIG
+47 NLPVMFG
-54 NTDPKAESIG
+54 NTDPKTESIA
-64 IASDLQN
+64 IATDLQN

-101 WLKSIETRFKLNQE
+101 WLKNFETRHIKDSKLN
-115 EQPETVNSEQQ
+115 
-126 LQNRIL
+126 LDR
-132 NLEQTQNS
+132 TQNS
-140 NDVYWKEKDNTN
+140 NDVYYKETNNTN
-152 RIVQCFGAIDAGNSL
+152 RVVQCFGAIDAGNSL

-213 SEYLQGRKNNVD
+213 SEHLQGRKNNVD

-233 KPKYDS
+233 KPRYDN

-277 DVNIDQKTQFRG
+277 DVNIDQKTQFSG

-295 SEPCEFGFNAIL
+295 SNPCEFGFNAIL

-330 VFLDSPSSVSIL
+330 VFLDSPSSVQNGQ
-342 DTSSVSKSFA
+342 A

-472 QNIRTKVIQPI
+472 QNIKTKVIQPI
-483 TNTLINSSISDGNN
+483 TDTSIDSSVNNGNN
-497 MIKIQLNKQLT
+497 MIRIQLNKQLT

-555 EWSSYIGDINDIING
+555 EWSSDTGDINDIING

-632 QDLNNKKINLSTRLT
+632 QSLNKRIE
-647 ELENKVDSSI
+647 ELESK
-657 NDDANANI
+657 
-665 QNLNNKIINLS
+665 NN
-676 TRLTE
+676 
-681 LENKI
+681 
-686 DSIINVVYVGEQ
+686 G
-698 NK
+698 

>member
-47 NLPVMIG
+47 NLPVMFG
-54 NTDPKAESIG
+54 NTDPKSESIA
-64 IASDLQN
+64 IATDLQN

-101 WLKSIETRFKLNQE
+101 WLKSFGTRHIKDSKLN
-115 EQPETVNSEQQ
+115 
-126 LQNRIL
+126 LDR
-132 NLEQTQNS
+132 TQNS
-140 NDVYWKEKDNTN
+140 NDVYYKEKDNTN
-152 RIVQCFGAIDAGNSL
+152 RVVQCFGAIDAGNSL

-213 SEYLQGRKNNVD
+213 SEHLQGRKNNVD

-233 KPKYDS
+233 KPRYDS
-239 GTSYILNDAYEIVK
+239 DTSYKLDDAYEIVK
-253 DINEIQSACRAFT
+253 DINEIQSACRVFT

-277 DVNIDQKTQFRG
+277 DVNIDQKTQFSG

-295 SEPCEFGFNAIL
+295 TNPCEFGFNAIL

-330 VFLDSPSSVSIL
+330 VFLDSPSSVQNGQ
-342 DTSSVSKSFA
+342 A

-441 KLTDENKQKLQDL
+441 KLTDENKQKLQEL
-454 ETKLNGYLNG
+454 EDKLDGYLNG

-472 QNIRTKVIQPI
+472 QNIRTKIIQPI
-483 TNTLINSSISDGNN
+483 TDTSIDSSVSDGNN
-497 MIKIQLNKQLT
+497 IIKIQLNKQLT

-555 EWSSYIGDINDIING
+555 EWSTEVGNINDIING
-570 INVNYYTYNN
+570 IDVNYYTYNN

-590 YILQGFGFDKLIYRT
+590 YILQGFGFDKLVYRT
-605 GDVNDDNEK
+605 GDPNNDNEK
-614 NTTFLNYE
+614 DTTFLNYE
-622 ALIPLMIKYI
+622 SLIPLMIKYI
-632 QDLNNKKINLSTRLT
+632 QDLNERIKK
-647 ELENKVDSSI
+647 LESK
-657 NDDANANI
+657 
-665 QNLNNKIINLS
+665 NN
-676 TRLTE
+676 
-681 LENKI
+681 
-686 DSIINVVYVGEQ
+686 G
-698 NK
+698 

>member
-47 NLPVMIG
+47 NLPVMFG
-54 NTDPKAESIG
+54 NTDPKAESIA
-64 IASDLQN
+64 IATDLQN

-92 TVTERAFFH
+92 TVSERAFFH
-101 WLKSIETRFKLNQE
+101 WLKSFEKRYNNSKL
-115 EQPETVNSEQQ
+115 S
-126 LQNRIL
+126 
-132 NLEQTQNS
+132 LERTQNG
-140 NDVYWKEKDNTN
+140 NDVYYKETDNTN
-152 RIVQCFGAIDAGNSL
+152 RLVQCFGAIDAGNSL

-207 TYNAGD
+207 TYNTGD
-213 SEYLQGRKNNVD
+213 SEHLQGRKNNVD

-233 KPKYDS
+233 KPKYDN
-239 GTSYILNDAYEIVK
+239 GTSYKLDDAYEIVK
-253 DINEIQSACRAFT
+253 DINEIQSACRVFT

-277 DVNIDQKTQFRG
+277 DVNIDQKTQFSG

-295 SEPCEFGFNAIL
+295 LNPCEFGFNAIL

-330 VFLDSPSSVSIL
+330 VFLDSPSSVQNGQ
-342 DTSSVSKSFA
+342 A

-441 KLTDENKQKLQDL
+441 KLTDENKQKLQEL
-454 ETKLNGYLNG
+454 EDKLDGYLNG

-472 QNIRTKVIQPI
+472 QNIRTRVIQPI
-483 TNTLINSSISDGNN
+483 TDTSIDSSVSDGNN

-538 VYKPIFN
+538 IYKPIFN

-555 EWSSYIGDINDIING
+555 EWSSDIGDINDIING

-590 YILQGFGFDKLIYRT
+590 YILQGFGFDKLVYRT
-605 GDVNDDNEK
+605 GDPNNDNEK
-614 NTTFLNYE
+614 DTTFLNYE
-622 ALIPLMIKYI
+622 SLIPLMIKYI
-632 QDLNNKKINLSTRLT
+632 QYLNKNIQDLNKRID
-647 ELENKVDSSI
+647 ELESK
-657 NDDANANI
+657 
-665 QNLNNKIINLS
+665 NN
-676 TRLTE
+676 
-681 LENKI
+681 
-686 DSIINVVYVGEQ
+686 G
-698 NK
+698 

>member
-47 NLPVMIG
+47 NLPVMFG
-54 NTDPKAESIG
+54 NTDPKTESIA
-64 IASDLQN
+64 IATDLQN

-92 TVTERAFFH
+92 TVSERAFFH
-101 WLKSIETRFKLNQE
+101 WLKSFEKRYNNSKL
-115 EQPETVNSEQQ
+115 S
-126 LQNRIL
+126 
-132 NLEQTQNS
+132 LERTQNG
-140 NDVYWKEKDNTN
+140 NDVYYKETDNTN
-152 RIVQCFGAIDAGNSL
+152 RLVQCFGAIDAGNSL

-207 TYNAGD
+207 TYNTGD
-213 SEYLQGRKNNVD
+213 SEHLQGRKNNVD

-233 KPKYDS
+233 KPKYDN
-239 GTSYILNDAYEIVK
+239 GTSYKLDDAYEIVK
-253 DINEIQSACRAFT
+253 DINEIQSACRVFT

-277 DVNIDQKTQFRG
+277 DVNIDQKTQFSG

-295 SEPCEFGFNAIL
+295 LNPCEFGFNAIL

-330 VFLDSPSSVSIL
+330 VFLDSPSSVQNGQ
-342 DTSSVSKSFA
+342 A

-441 KLTDENKQKLQDL
+441 KLTDENKQKLQEL
-454 ETKLNGYLNG
+454 ETKLDGYLNG

-483 TNTLINSSISDGNN
+483 TDTSIDSSVSDGNN

-555 EWSSYIGDINDIING
+555 EWSSDTGNINDIING

-590 YILQGFGFDKLIYRT
+590 YILQGFGFDKLVYRT
-605 GDVNDDNEK
+605 GDTNNDNEK
-614 NTTFLNYE
+614 DTTFLNYE
-622 ALIPLMIKYI
+622 SLIPLMIKYI
-632 QDLNNKKINLSTRLT
+632 QDLNERIKK
-647 ELENKVDSSI
+647 LESK
-657 NDDANANI
+657 
-665 QNLNNKIINLS
+665 NN
-676 TRLTE
+676 
-681 LENKI
+681 
-686 DSIINVVYVGEQ
+686 G
-698 NK
+698 

>member
-47 NLPVMIG
+47 NLPVMFG
-54 NTDPKAESIG
+54 NTDPKTESIA
-64 IASDLQN
+64 IATDLQN

-92 TVTERAFFH
+92 TVSERAFFH
-101 WLKSIETRFKLNQE
+101 WLKSFEKRYNNSKL
-115 EQPETVNSEQQ
+115 S
-126 LQNRIL
+126 
-132 NLEQTQNS
+132 LERTQNG
-140 NDVYWKEKDNTN
+140 NDVYYKENKDNKH
-152 RIVQCFGAIDAGNSL
+152 RIVQCFGSIDAGNSL

-213 SEYLQGRKNNVD
+213 SEHLQGRKNNVD

-239 GTSYILNDAYEIVK
+239 GTSYKLDDAYEIVK

-277 DVNIDQKTQFRG
+277 DVNIDQKTQFSG

-295 SEPCEFGFNAIL
+295 SNPCEFGFNAIL

-430 MAIQDAYMTTL
+430 IAIQDAYMTTL
-441 KLTDENKQKLQDL
+441 KLTDENKQKLYEL
-454 ETKLNGYLNG
+454 ETKLDGYLNG

-472 QNIRTKVIQPI
+472 QNIRTKIIQPI
-483 TNTLINSSISDGNN
+483 TDTSIDSSVSDGNN

-555 EWSSYIGDINDIING
+555 EWSSDTGNINDIING

-590 YILQGFGFDKLIYRT
+590 YILQGFGFDKLVYRT
-605 GDVNDDNEK
+605 GDPNNDNEK
-614 NTTFLNYE
+614 DTTFLNYE
-622 ALIPLMIKYI
+622 SLIPLMIKYI
-632 QDLNNKKINLSTRLT
+632 QDLNERIKK
-647 ELENKVDSSI
+647 LESK
-657 NDDANANI
+657 
-665 QNLNNKIINLS
+665 NN
-676 TRLTE
+676 
-681 LENKI
+681 
-686 DSIINVVYVGEQ
+686 G
-698 NK
+698 

>member
-47 NLPVMIG
+47 NLPVMFG
-54 NTDPKAESIG
+54 NKDPKTESIA
-64 IASDLQN
+64 IATDLQN

-92 TVTERAFFH
+92 TVSERAFFH
-101 WLKSIETRFKLNQE
+101 WLKSIATRFKLNKE
-115 EQPETVNSEQQ
+115 EQTETVNSEQQ
-126 LQNRIL
+126 QQNRIL
-132 NLEQTQNS
+132 NLERTQNG
-140 NDVYWKEKDNTN
+140 NDVYWKEKDNKN

-213 SEYLQGRKNNVD
+213 SEHLQGRKNNVD

-233 KPKYDS
+233 KPKYDN
-239 GTSYILNDAYEIVK
+239 GTSYKLDDAYEIVK

-277 DVNIDQKTQFRG
+277 DVNIDQKTQFRD

-295 SEPCEFGFNAIL
+295 SELCEFDFNAIL

-330 VFLDSPSSVSIL
+330 VFLDSPSSVS
-342 DTSSVSKSFA
+342 DGVV

-441 KLTDENKQKLQDL
+441 KLTDENKQKLQEL
-454 ETKLNGYLNG
+454 EVKLDGYLNG

-472 QNIRTKVIQPI
+472 QNIRTKIIQPI
-483 TNTLINSSISDGNN
+483 TDTSIDSSVSDGNN

-555 EWSSYIGDINDIING
+555 EWSSDIGDINDIING

-580 NVYPSIELPQ
+580 NIYPSIELPQ
-590 YILQGFGFDKLIYRT
+590 YILQGFGFDKLVYRT
-605 GDVNDDNEK
+605 GDPNNDNEK
-614 NTTFLNYE
+614 DTTFLNYE
-622 ALIPLMIKYI
+622 SLIPLMIKYI
-632 QDLNNKKINLSTRLT
+632 QDLNK
-647 ELENKVDSSI
+647 
-657 NDDANANI
+657 NI
-665 QNLNNKIINLS
+665 QDLNERIKK
-676 TRLTE
+676 
-681 LENKI
+681 LESKN
-686 DSIINVVYVGEQ
+686 NG
-698 NK
+698 

>member
-47 NLPVMIG
+47 NLPVMFG
-54 NTDPKAESIG
+54 NTDPKSESIA
-64 IASDLQN
+64 IATDLQN

-101 WLKSIETRFKLNQE
+101 WLKSFEKRTIKDSPIDPDKRFKLDLKRKQDS
-115 EQPETVNSEQQ
+115 NSVYYKEDKDNK
-126 LQNRIL
+126 NRI
-132 NLEQTQNS
+132 
-140 NDVYWKEKDNTN
+140 
-152 RIVQCFGAIDAGNSL
+152 IQCFGAIDAGNSL

-196 DSSETNYIYGK
+196 DSAETNYIYGK

-213 SEYLQGRKNNVD
+213 SEYLQGRKDNVD

-233 KPKYDS
+233 KPRYDNDN

-253 DINEIQSACRAFT
+253 DINEIQSACRAFI
-266 NDKNIQINSYD
+266 DKNIQINSYD
-277 DVNIDQKTQFRG
+277 DVNIDQKSQFKG
-289 KYCDIT
+289 EYCDIT
-295 SEPCEFGFNAIL
+295 SDLCEFGFNAIL

-330 VFLDSPSSVSIL
+330 VFLDSPSSVS
-342 DTSSVSKSFA
+342 DGVA

-454 ETKLNGYLNG
+454 DTKLNGYLNG

-483 TNTLINSSISDGNN
+483 TDTSIDSSVSDGNN
-497 MIKIQLNKQLT
+497 MINIQLNKQLT

-555 EWSSYIGDINDIING
+555 EWSSDTGDINDIING

-590 YILQGFGFDKLIYRT
+590 YILQGFGFDKLVYRT
-605 GDVNDDNEK
+605 GDPNNDNEK
-614 NTTFLNYE
+614 DTTFLNYE
-622 ALIPLMIKYI
+622 SLIPLMIKYI
-632 QDLNNKKINLSTRLT
+632 QDLNERIKK
-647 ELENKVDSSI
+647 LESK
-657 NDDANANI
+657 
-665 QNLNNKIINLS
+665 NN
-676 TRLTE
+676 
-681 LENKI
+681 
-686 DSIINVVYVGEQ
+686 G
-698 NK
+698 